1 MSTNLKL
8 SQLGALRE
16 ITLEDVDIIPY
27 IDEKVIRTFHYL
39 QFENESAFRVKTEF
53 SGSEILH
60 ENYDQSVELENLS
73 IEEPM
78 FDFSYEEEDVLK
90 EMILQNIQE
99 HGGFEALIREYVNV
113 QVQPDRI
120 GEGVEICSIREE
132 VDDDESIVIYLD
144 VVGVNTPLMISMH
157 KDYAVSLPRELDDPN
172 CEIQFDIAD
181 VCRDMRDVPAG
192 IASDFIDA
200 RTLIN
205 ISHVVREPLK
215 LAIEQFVDEQV
226 QMELN
231 KIKLRHVLDHG
242 WESDN
247 LFRVC
252 LTLTDE
258 LKQWLDADKSTLYCE
273 YEQPNTIRYFIERKN
288 TNRAFEWCKPDV
300 DLTKNNHLTK
310 FIMNLVKL
318 DNEL

>member
-8 SQLGALRE
+8 SQLGSLRE
-16 ITLEDVDIIPY
+16 ITLEDVDVIPY
-27 IDEKVIRTFHYL
+27 IDEKVVRTFHYL
-39 QFENESAFRVKTEF
+39 QFENESAFMVKTEF

-60 ENYDQSVELENLS
+60 ENYDQSVKLEDLS
-73 IEEPM
+73 VEDRA
-78 FDFSYEEEDVLK
+78 FTFSYEDMDIIKSMV
-90 EMILQNIQE
+90 LQNIQE
-99 HGGFEALIREYVNV
+99 NGGFEALIRDYINV
-113 QVQPDRI
+113 QVQPEHI
-120 GEGVEICSIREE
+120 GQGVEITCIREE
-132 VDDDESIVIYLD
+132 EDDDESIVIYID
-144 VVGVNTPLMISMH
+144 VVGVTTPLMVSMN
-157 KDYAVSLPRELDDPN
+157 KDYVVSYLRDLDNPN

-181 VCRDMRDVPAG
+181 EYRDMRDVPAG

-215 LAIEQFVDEQV
+215 LAMEQFVDEQV

-231 KIKLRHVLDHG
+231 NIQLRHVLDHG

-247 LFRVC
+247 LFRAC